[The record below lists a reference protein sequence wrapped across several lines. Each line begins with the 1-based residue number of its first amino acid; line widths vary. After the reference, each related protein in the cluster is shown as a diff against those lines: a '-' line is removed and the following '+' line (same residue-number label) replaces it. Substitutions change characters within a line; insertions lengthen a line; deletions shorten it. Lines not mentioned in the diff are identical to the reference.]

1 MLLAFSALLFI
12 FLDSIFNLCLKDVS
26 KAVTSELTCRLRTDP
41 FALQRF
47 YQSFGLDPVKLLP
60 ESLEEFFPDTPIKLL
75 RDVFDELQLYDLV
88 ELLEKVKPRT
98 LRPVFPLKEIRKA
111 LNATNRPTKFYSKAE
126 VLIIKFSESVAA
138 DYNVLSFRS
147 FLKALN
153 PESNITTV
161 TSGNLAE
168 RLGTL
173 KETKKMVEDEDRR
186 ASTKETKL
194 KELLDKRVPFS
205 WYKHKSPE
213 LTLSVGRNS
222 NEQLLKV
229 FYKEEQEMRKELENV
244 TKQREQW
251 TKEIKPKIEKEIKQK
266 EEELQGENEKFQMA
280 VCDVMDKW
288 ICQASDEGLFSR
300 CFLEV
305 TPRMVL
311 CCFPGR
317 TCARNSLV
325 LLVTIAPILPLY
337 TISLGPL
344 YHKILRPPLTITFR
358 LKDALLL

>member
-75 RDVFDELQLYDLV
+75 RDVFEELQLYDLV

-126 VLIIKFSESVAA
+126 VLIIKFSESVAV
-138 DYNVLSFRS
+138 DYNVLGFRS

-153 PESNITTV
+153 PESNLTTV

-213 LTLSVGRNS
+213 LTLSVSRNS
-222 NEQLLKV
+222 YEHLLKV

-244 TKQREQW
+244 IKQREQW
-251 TKEIKPKIEKEIKQK
+251 TQVIKPKIEREIKQN

-288 ICQASDEGLFSR
+288 ICQASDEGLFSSKR
-300 CFLEV
+300 VFGSIRV
-305 TPRMVL
+305 
-311 CCFPGR
+311 FQ
-317 TCARNSLV
+317 
-325 LLVTIAPILPLY
+325 
-337 TISLGPL
+337 
-344 YHKILRPPLTITFR
+344 K
-358 LKDALLL
+358 

>member
-1 MLLAFSALLFI
+1 LIGSKKFFLHFSALLFI
-12 FLDSIFNLCLKDVS
+12 FLDSILNLCLKEVS

-138 DYNVLSFRS
+138 DYNVLSIES

-153 PESNITTV
+153 SKSNITTV
-161 TSGNLAE
+161 TSRNLAK
-168 RLGTL
+168 TL
-173 KETKKMVEDEDRR
+173 RTYKETKKTVEEEDRR
-186 ASTKETKL
+186 ANTKETKL
-194 KELLDKRVPFS
+194 KELLDKRVPFN
-205 WYKHKSPE
+205 WYKHKSPG
-213 LTLSVGRNS
+213 LTLSVARNS
-222 NEQLLKV
+222 NEHLLKV

-244 TKQREQW
+244 IKQREQW

-266 EEELQGENEKFQMA
+266 EEELQEDNEKFQMA

-288 ICQASDEGLFSR
+288 ICQASDEGL
-300 CFLEV
+300 
-305 TPRMVL
+305 
-311 CCFPGR
+311 
-317 TCARNSLV
+317 
-325 LLVTIAPILPLY
+325 
-337 TISLGPL
+337 
-344 YHKILRPPLTITFR
+344 
-358 LKDALLL
+358 